1 MDGNGLDRLMMDVC
15 EEMNMVIGPP
25 KDGIYGK
32 NEFNYKFR
40 QMELEL
46 EVNRQCP

>member
-1 MDGNGLDRLMMDVC
+1 
-15 EEMNMVIGPP
+15 MVSAAPILFGPP

-40 QMELEL
+40 QMELE
-46 EVNRQCP
+46 